1 VQFGTPA
8 YIKNFAH
15 PAKGCNWLGIAGQ
28 VFDPDGLP
36 VLNLIVSVKG
46 KLGIADIDVFS
57 MTGLAEGDAYG
68 PGGYEI
74 QLSNQPYQTN
84 GSLNIQV
91 FDLNA
96 NPLTDPLF
104 FNTSADCE
112 KNLVIINFTSNQN

>member
-1 VQFGTPA
+1 
-8 YIKNFAH
+8 
-15 PAKGCNWLGIAGQ
+15 
-28 VFDPDGLP
+28 
-36 VLNLIVSVKG
+36 
-46 KLGIADIDVFS
+46 

-74 QLSNQPYQTN
+74 QLSKQPYQTN

-96 NPLTDPLF
+96 NALTDPLF